1 MMFDNSSHL
10 AYRLAWVDRHT
21 IRTDRTDVGLRRPQT
36 NWHET
41 SDRFGTQLIRAFG
54 ITREPFRWWSCRTD
68 AGLRP

>member
-10 AYRLAWVDRHT
+10 AYRLAWADRHT

-41 SDRFGTQLIRAFG
+41 SDRFGTHSRLWGYEGALSLVELQ
-54 ITREPFRWWSCRTD
+54 D
-68 AGLRP
+68 